1 MFVLE
6 SQKSEDI
13 PEIESLLDLVFGP
26 DRRNK
31 SSYRFRQGVAPI
43 DELSFVARSQGRL
56 VGTIRYWP
64 IAVGAERMPALLLGP
79 LGVRPELEG
88 LGIGAK
94 LMTHSLQQAKSL
106 GHNLVCLVGD
116 PLYYGR
122 FGFEAGESFGLF
134 MDGENERFQ
143 ALKLDPNGPPTPAG
157 RLTSNAKFKS
167 STRATSRST
176 ERGGGAGDRR
186 G

>member
-31 SSYRFRQGVAPI
+31 SSYRFRHGVEPI
-43 DELSFVARSQGRL
+43 DELSFVARSQGKL

-106 GHNLVCLVGD
+106 GHDLVCLVGD
-116 PLYYGR
+116 PLYYER
-122 FGFEAGESFGLF
+122 FGFKTGESLGLF

-143 ALKLDPNGPPTPAG
+143 ALKLDHNGPPTPVG
-157 RLTSNAKFKS
+157 RLIISLRSDTS
-167 STRATSRST
+167 
-176 ERGGGAGDRR
+176 
-186 G
+186 